1 MYKGFLSIKKS
12 LWVIVSKWKCKSEV
26 EVMSHVVADRD
37 HLIESPSFL
46 KPKQIFIFILK
57 HSIDTPCDSDSSVKS
72 VPSL

>member
-37 HLIESPSFL
+37 HLIESPSFS
-46 KPKQIFIFILK
+46 KPKQIFILK
-57 HSIDTPCDSDSSVKS
+57 HSKNKSPCESSVKS